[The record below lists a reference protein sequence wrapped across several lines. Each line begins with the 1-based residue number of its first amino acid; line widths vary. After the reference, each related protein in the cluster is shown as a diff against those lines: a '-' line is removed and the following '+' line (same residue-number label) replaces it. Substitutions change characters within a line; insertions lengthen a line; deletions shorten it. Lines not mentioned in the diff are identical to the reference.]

1 MVIQLSPRQ
10 SPQGAPRDRQGA
22 AFGFNKS
29 ALVRLSAAS
38 KTVCGVLMGAVIK
51 SNIGPLRSRGMRP
64 FLAVF
69 GVNAEFGGGPH

>member
-29 ALVRLSAAS
+29 ALVGGEGRGKRLAWVDTNDT
-38 KTVCGVLMGAVIK
+38 KTMK
-51 SNIGPLRSRGMRP
+51 EQHRHDTEGM
-64 FLAVF
+64 
-69 GVNAEFGGGPH
+69 